1 MSQLNILLSYYGAT
15 LVFLLLD
22 VVFGISIRITFL
34 DAHTSFRML
43 YYGFCMVCFLLML
56 WKPYL
61 TVLIGAVESL
71 VTLIA
76 LIIVTGMRVMV
87 PSDQMLESGV
97 GMVTAP
103 QILNFIIAGSIA
115 YIAWSQGLQ
124 ALHRS
129 SANHE

>member
-1 MSQLNILLSYYGAT
+1 MSQINVLLTYYGAT
-15 LVFLLLD
+15 LLFLMLD
-22 VVFGISIRITFL
+22 VIFGISIRIAFL
-34 DAHTSFRML
+34 DAHTSVRML

-71 VTLIA
+71 VTLVA
-76 LIIVTGMRVMV
+76 LIIVTGIRVMV

-103 QILNFIIAGSIA
+103 QILNFVIAGSIA
-115 YIAWSQGLQ
+115 YVAWSQGLQ
-124 ALHRS
+124 ALHRG
-129 SANHE
+129 SAKQE